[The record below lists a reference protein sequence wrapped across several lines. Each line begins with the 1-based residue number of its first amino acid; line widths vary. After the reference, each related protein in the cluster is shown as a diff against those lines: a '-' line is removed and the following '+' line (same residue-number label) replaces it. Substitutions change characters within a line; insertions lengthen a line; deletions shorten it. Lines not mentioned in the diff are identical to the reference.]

1 MGLRAIPQI
10 CSTTTETTI
19 YLYTM
24 TCFFLKL
31 REVVVVVLSVLCYV
45 HYVAKT
51 LSPSPKPLD
60 DIVFHYTMYTDMEK
74 IYMCTYNNT
83 TTGNHFFFLLLLFKT
98 WHRIAH
104 LPRLGNGRRERH
116 IRSTPLPSLGFPP

>member
-1 MGLRAIPQI
+1 
-10 CSTTTETTI
+10 
-19 YLYTM
+19 M

-31 REVVVVVLSVLCYV
+31 REVVVVLSVLCYV

-74 IYMCTYNNT
+74 IYMEKIYMCTYNST
-83 TTGNHFFFLLLLFKT
+83 TTGNHFFFLLLLLKT

-104 LPRLGNGRRERH
+104 LPQLGNGRHESH

>member
-1 MGLRAIPQI
+1 MGLRAISQI

-31 REVVVVVLSVLCYV
+31 REVVVVLSVLCYV

-74 IYMCTYNNT
+74 IYMEKIYMCTYNST
-83 TTGNHFFFLLLLFKT
+83 TTGNHFFFFFF
-98 WHRIAH
+98 
-104 LPRLGNGRRERH
+104 
-116 IRSTPLPSLGFPP
+116 SLKHGTG

>member
-1 MGLRAIPQI
+1 
-10 CSTTTETTI
+10 
-19 YLYTM
+19 M

-31 REVVVVVLSVLCYV
+31 RVVVVVVVLSVLCYV
-45 HYVAKT
+45 HYVAKN

-60 DIVFHYTMYTDMEK
+60 DDVLHYAMYTDMEK
-74 IYMCTYNNT
+74 IYMCTHNST
-83 TTGNHFFFLLLLFKT
+83 TTGNRFFFLLLFKT

-116 IRSTPLPSLGFPP
+116 VRSTPLASLGFPP